1 MIFAEGIPSPA
12 QGVWHLG
19 PVPLRAYAIFILI
32 GGYFAYRILMRRYAE
47 RGGPQEKVADVVIW
61 AVVLGIIG
69 ARIYHVITSPANYFG
84 PNGDPWRVFLIWEG
98 GLGIWGAIALGAV
111 GAWIGLRR
119 AGLRF
124 APFADSLA
132 PGLLVAQAIGRIG
145 NYFNQEL
152 YGSPT
157 TLPWGLQIDDA
168 HLVGGFPP
176 GTLFHPTFLYELIW
190 NLAAAALLVY
200 LDRRFRLGHG
210 RVFWLYVVL
219 YTMGRGWIE
228 YLRIDDAQHILGLRL
243 NVWTSIIVGVVAL
256 IAFVVLGRRTPG
268 RDDSVWL
275 PGHEPLESIDGAK
288 APHEGADEADDDAHP
303 ALSGDDSPQE
313 ESDSEGSD
321 EETPTSESPER
332 TTDR

>member
-1 MIFAEGIPSPA
+1 MILAEGIPSPA

-19 PVPLRAYAIFILI
+19 PLPLRAYAIFILI
-32 GGYFAYRILMRRYAE
+32 GGFFAYRILMKRYAE
-47 RGGPQEKVADVVIW
+47 RGGPQEKIADVVIW
-61 AVVLGIIG
+61 AVVLGILG
-69 ARIYHVITSPANYFG
+69 ARIYHVVTSPANYFG

-98 GLGIWGAIALGAV
+98 GLGSWGATALGAV

-119 AGLRF
+119 AGWRF
-124 APFADSLA
+124 APFADALA

-168 HLVGGFPP
+168 HLVGDFPP

-200 LDRRFRLGHG
+200 LDRRFKLGHG
-210 RVFWLYVVL
+210 RVFWLYVVF

-243 NVWTSIIVGVVAL
+243 NVWTSIIVGVIAL
-256 IAFVVLGRRTPG
+256 IAFIVIGRRTPG

-275 PGHEPLESIDGAK
+275 PGHEPLEEAETPQEQEDD
-288 APHEGADEADDDAHP
+288 ADEDAQPAD
-303 ALSGDDSPQE
+303 SSE
-313 ESDSEGSD
+313 DSEQETTATEPS
-321 EETPTSESPER
+321 EAETPDSESPER
-332 TTDR
+332 TTNR